1 MGYTRIVISVTN
13 IVGVRAGPPNGSG
26 IVPAPAPSFV
36 VNCQAPAGLLVNSH
50 SYPYSISKNVLSHVV
65 GVAVHTTLRPLVM
78 ASLPTPVPNEL
89 FQPRPCSS
97 SGQPS
102 GSGPTRSPSPA
113 PWVLPTEWP
122 PTISAAVSSSF
133 IAIRPNVSRISF
145 AAAAGSGC
153 PSGPSGFT

>member
-1 MGYTRIVISVTN
+1 MGSTRIVISVTN

-65 GVAVHTTLRPLVM
+65 GVAVHTTSRLLVM

-97 SGQPS
+97 SGQPWVS
-102 GSGPTRSPSPA
+102 GRPSGAQLAACPSRRRSSPSGRASREYPSRQLLDRV
-113 PWVLPTEWP
+113 VLQDP
-122 PTISAAVSSSF
+122 PG
-133 IAIRPNVSRISF
+133 SRRS
-145 AAAAGSGC
+145 
-153 PSGPSGFT
+153 